1 MKLNENF
8 LLLKNNSGS
17 GYCIYSRPLG
27 GMPVEHLFNNI
38 FKVKIL
44 KVIFMKQVI
53 ALFLFLFVSSCHNAQ
68 NKSDETTKFSSVQEI
83 IQDFKTEIFKDLEN
97 DKVTGLSLTVVN
109 KDSIIW
115 NFNYGF
121 ADKED
126 AIETSSETKYL
137 IGSVTKVF
145 TAISV
150 MQLHEAGKLHID
162 SSFQKYVPEFT
173 MQTRFGDIS
182 EITIR
187 QILTHHSGIPEDIW
201 LHKFSKKPPDYSKI
215 LALANNMYTTNPP
228 GEVMIYSNLGY
239 ALLGLLVEKVS
250 NTIYTEYVST
260 NILKPLDMN
269 NTGFFT
275 DFEQQ
280 SNFSKSYNAQQVQQD
295 EYPLFDLPAGA
306 VISTTN
312 DMTKFV
318 QALLRYDERLI
329 SKETLEEMYRIQN
342 MNIALDLDDRT
353 GLCFSISNKAMEA
366 GRIYEHGGST
376 LFHRAQI
383 YIAPDCGLAAVVLS
397 NSEPAFNNIWKVK
410 ENLMTKIASFDGFTP
425 DYDKNPYKDVQF
437 TNRQN
442 ENLSRFAG
450 HYAMPGITYQMQWK
464 HDMLF
469 AEIQGNKFYLKLN
482 DEHTFNPAKRFLF
495 MNFAKKDMWFFVEE
509 INNQKLFIEAKP
521 WGDLVILGQ
530 QVEQH
535 EILQAWKNAFGTYRA
550 TNHSHNDMAMVKELT
565 LTKRNGFAVL
575 EINILGKQDVQLGLK
590 TITESEAVTLG
601 LGRMGGETV
610 FLSNEN
616 NINYILFKGIKFKK
630 Q

>member
-1 MKLNENF
+1 MKQIIVLM
-8 LLLKNNSGS
+8 LLL
-17 GYCIYSRPLG
+17 I
-27 GMPVEHLFNNI
+27 
-38 FKVKIL
+38 
-44 KVIFMKQVI
+44 
-53 ALFLFLFVSSCHNAQ
+53 VSSCNNAQ
-68 NKSDETTKFSSVQEI
+68 NKSGETAEFSSVQEI
-83 IQDFKTEIFKDLEN
+83 IQGFKTDFLKDLEN

-109 KDSIIW
+109 RDSVIW

-121 ADKED
+121 ADKAD

-162 SSFQKYVPEFT
+162 SSFQKYVPEFA
-173 MQTRFGDIS
+173 MKTRFGDIS

-187 QILTHHSGIPEDIW
+187 QILTHHSGLPEDIW
-201 LHKFSKKPPDYSKI
+201 LHKFSKKPPHYSKI
-215 LALANNMYTTNPP
+215 LALANGMYTTNPP
-228 GEVMIYSNLGY
+228 GEIMIYSNLGY

-250 NTIYTEYVST
+250 NTSYTEYIST
-260 NILKPLDMN
+260 RILKPLGMN
-269 NTGFFT
+269 DTGFFT
-275 DFEQQ
+275 DVEQQ
-280 SNFSKSYNAQQVQQD
+280 GSFSKPYDAQQVQQD

-306 VISTTN
+306 VISTTK
-312 DMTKFV
+312 DMAKFV
-318 QALLRYDERLI
+318 QALIRYDERLI
-329 SKETLEEMYRIQN
+329 SEETLEEMYRIQN
-342 MNIALDLDDRT
+342 MDTALDLDDRT
-353 GLCFSISNKAMEA
+353 GLCFGISNKAMEA

-410 ENLMTKIASFDGFTP
+410 EILMAKIADFNGFTP
-425 DYDKNPYKDVQF
+425 DYDKNPYKEVHF
-437 TNRQN
+437 SNRQN

-450 HYAMPGITYQMQWK
+450 YYAMPGITYQMQWK

-469 AEIQGNKFYLKLN
+469 VDIQDNKFYLKLA
-482 DEHTFNPAKRFLF
+482 DEHTFHPAKRFLF
-495 MNFAKKDMWFFVEE
+495 MNFAKKDMWFFMEE
-509 INNQKLFIEAKP
+509 INGQKLFIEAKP

-535 EILQAWKNAFGTYRA
+535 EILQAWKNAFGIYRA
-550 TNHSHNDMAMVKELT
+550 TNYNDMAMAEELT
-565 LTKRNGFAVL
+565 LTERDGFAVM
-575 EINILGKQDVQLGLK
+575 EFNILGKQDVQLGLK
-590 TITESEAVTLG
+590 TITENEAVTMG

-610 FLSNEN
+610 FLSDEN
-616 NINYILFKGIKFKK
+616 NINYILFKGAKFKK

>member
-1 MKLNENF
+1 MK
-8 LLLKNNSGS
+8 
-17 GYCIYSRPLG
+17 
-27 GMPVEHLFNNI
+27 H
-38 FKVKIL
+38 
-44 KVIFMKQVI
+44 VI
-53 ALFLFLFVSSCHNAQ
+53 ALVLLLILSSCNNAQ
-68 NKSDETTKFSSVQEI
+68 NKFDETIKFSSIKEI
-83 IQDFKTEIFKDLEN
+83 IRDFETEFFADFEN
-97 DKVTGLSLTVVN
+97 DKVTGLSLAVVN

-115 NFNYGF
+115 NLNYGF
-121 ADKED
+121 ADKEN
-126 AIETSSETKYL
+126 AIETSSGTKYL

-150 MQLHEAGKLHID
+150 MQLHEAGKLQID
-162 SSFQKYVPEFT
+162 SSFQKYVPEFS
-173 MQTRFGDIS
+173 MKTRFGDIS
-182 EITIR
+182 DITIR

-201 LHKFSKKPPDYSKI
+201 LHKFSKKPPEYSNI
-215 LALANNMYTTNPP
+215 LDLANNMYTTNPP
-228 GEVMIYSNLGY
+228 GEMMIYSNMGY
-239 ALLGLLVEKVS
+239 ALLGLLIENVS
-250 NTIYTEYVST
+250 HTSYTEYVST

-275 DFEQQ
+275 NFEQQ
-280 SNFSKSYNAQQVQQD
+280 REFSKSYSAQQVQQD

-306 VISTTN
+306 VISTAN
-312 DMTKFV
+312 DMTKFI

-329 SKETLEEMYRIQN
+329 AKETLEEMYRIQN
-342 MNIALDLDDRT
+342 MNTALDLDDRT
-353 GLCFSISNKAMEA
+353 GLCFSISNKALEA

-410 ENLMTKIASFDGFTP
+410 EKLMTKIADFNGFTP
-425 DYDKNPYKDVQF
+425 DYDKNTYKEVYF
-437 TNRQN
+437 SNRQN
-442 ENLSRFAG
+442 EILSRFVG
-450 HYAMPGITYQMQWK
+450 HYAMPGITYQMHWR
-464 HDMLF
+464 HDMLY
-469 AEIQGNKFYLKLN
+469 AEIQGSKFYLKLS

-550 TNHSHNDMAMVKELT
+550 TNNNDNDMAMVEELT
-565 LTKRNGFAVL
+565 LRERNGFAVL
-575 EINILGKQDVQLGLK
+575 EFNILGKQDVQLGLK
-590 TITESEAVTLG
+590 TITENEAVTLG

-610 FLSNEN
+610 FLSNKNKEN
-616 NINYILFKGIKFKK
+616 HITYKGTKFKK

>member
-1 MKLNENF
+1 
-8 LLLKNNSGS
+8 
-17 GYCIYSRPLG
+17 
-27 GMPVEHLFNNI
+27 
-38 FKVKIL
+38 
-44 KVIFMKQVI
+44 MKQVV
-53 ALFLFLFVSSCHNAQ
+53 ALSLLLILSSCNNAQ
-68 NKSDETTKFSSVQEI
+68 NRSDETTKFSSIQEI
-83 IQDFKTEIFKDLEN
+83 IRDFKTDFFKDLEN
-97 DKVTGLSLTVVN
+97 DKVTGLSLAVAN
-109 KDSIIW
+109 KDSVIW

-126 AIETSSETKYL
+126 AIATSSETKYL

-173 MQTRFGDIS
+173 MKTRFGDIS
-182 EITIR
+182 AITIR

-201 LHKFSKKPPDYSKI
+201 LHKFSKKPPHYSKM

-228 GEVMIYSNLGY
+228 GEIMIYSNLGY

-250 NTIYTEYVST
+250 HTNYTEYVST
-260 NILKPLDMN
+260 HILKPLGMN
-269 NTGFFT
+269 NTDFFT

-306 VISTTN
+306 VISTTS
-312 DMTKFV
+312 DMTKFA
-318 QALLRYDERLI
+318 QALIRYDERLI
-329 SKETLEEMYRIQN
+329 SKATLEEMYRIQN
-342 MNIALDLDDRT
+342 MDIALDLDDRT

-383 YIAPDCGLAAVVLS
+383 FIAPDCGLAAVVLS

-410 ENLMTKIASFDGFTP
+410 ENLMTKIADFNGFTP
-425 DYDKNPYKDVQF
+425 DYGKNPYKEVHF
-437 TNRQN
+437 SNRQN

-450 HYAMPGITYQMQWK
+450 HYAMPGITYHMQWK

-469 AEIQGNKFYLKLN
+469 VDLQGNEFYLKLI
-482 DEHTFNPAKRFLF
+482 DTHTFNPAKRFLF
-495 MNFAKKDMWFFVEE
+495 MNFAKKDMWFFMEE
-509 INNQKLFIEAKP
+509 IDRQRLFIEAKP

-535 EILQAWKNAFGTYRA
+535 EILQAWKNAFGIYRA
-550 TNHSHNDMAMVKELT
+550 NSHDDMAMVEELT
-565 LTKRNGFAVL
+565 LTERNGFAVI
-575 EINILGKQDVQLGLK
+575 EFNILGKEDVQLGLK
-590 TITESEAVTLG
+590 TITENEAVTLG

-610 FLSNEN
+610 FLTNEDD
-616 NINYILFKGIKFKK
+616 INYILFKGMKFKK